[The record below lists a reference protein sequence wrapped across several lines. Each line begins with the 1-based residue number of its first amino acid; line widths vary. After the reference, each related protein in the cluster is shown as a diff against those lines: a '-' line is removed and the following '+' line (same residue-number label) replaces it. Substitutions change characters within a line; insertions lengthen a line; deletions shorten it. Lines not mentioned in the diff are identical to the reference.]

1 MSRRTKKEDSLNYKS
16 DENQIMKSN
25 KLALEVN
32 SNVNTTDLCVLKNE
46 GKLARLGED
55 TKSIHGKYL
64 KRPTESQELEIYE
77 KTKKA
82 LDLVLDRKQDTL
94 HPFKESK
101 KENKTEFIKYRSS
114 SDTIGY
120 DPKFAERI
128 IKVVERPK
136 DPLELPKFRNRILGG
151 TKREEMVPILRP
163 PSKKLTQEEIKEWS
177 IPPSI
182 SNWKNPM
189 GYTVPLDKR
198 VQADTRDLID
208 ISVNDRFA
216 SLSESLKLAEK
227 NAREQIKLRNELQK
241 QKKIREE
248 MEREEKLR
256 KLAESSRSER
266 SHHLLSKIPEF
277 DQDKKEGSEEET
289 SEFDHIR
296 RLELEKRREIERE
309 FRQERAG
316 KKSKTLRDSDRDIS
330 EHIALGQAR
339 SVDGGSSSEVQF
351 DARLFNRISGLDSGF
366 SNDTISVYDKPLFNT
381 NSLKS
386 RGLYTFEESR
396 VEESIGGRV
405 HVPSFSG
412 TDNSNTAFRTKP
424 VEFERDDDPF
434 GLDKLIDSVRKDKKK

>member
-1 MSRRTKKEDSLNYKS
+1 
-16 DENQIMKSN
+16 MKSN
-25 KLALEVN
+25 KLALELHK
-32 SNVNTTDLCVLKNE
+32 STNTTDLCVLDDERKLASFRSD
-46 GKLARLGED
+46 GKLRHGGE
-55 TKSIHGKYL
+55 TL
-64 KRPTESQELEIYE
+64 KRPTESEELEIYE

-82 LDLVLDRKQDTL
+82 LDLVIDRKQDTL

-101 KENKTEFIKYRSS
+101 KETKAEFIKYRSS

-120 DPKFAERI
+120 DPRFAERI

-136 DPLELPKFRNRILGG
+136 DPLELPRFRNRILGG

-163 PSKKLTQEEIKEWS
+163 PSKKLTQDEIKEWN

-208 ISVNDRFA
+208 ISVNHRFA
-216 SLSESLKLAEK
+216 SLSESLQLAEK

-256 KLAESSRSER
+256 KLAESSRYER
-266 SHHLLSKIPEF
+266 NNHHLLSKIPEF
-277 DQDKKEGSEEET
+277 YQDKKEGSEKEID
-289 SEFDHIR
+289 EFDYIR
-296 RLELEKRREIERE
+296 RIELEKRREIERE

-330 EHIALGQAR
+330 EHIALGQAQ
-339 SVDGGSSSEVQF
+339 SANFGSSSEVQF

-381 NSLKS
+381 NSLKY

-412 TDNSNTAFRTKP
+412 TDNSKTTFRTKP
-424 VEFERDDDPF
+424 VEFERDEDDPF
-434 GLDKLIDSVRKDKKK
+434 GLDKLIDSVRKDNKN

>member
-1 MSRRTKKEDSLNYKS
+1 MKGNNLALDIYKS
-16 DENQIMKSN
+16 EGS
-25 KLALEVN
+25 
-32 SNVNTTDLCVLKNE
+32 TDVCVAKE
-46 GKLARLGED
+46 GRISGFASHEKARNRECLR
-55 TKSIHGKYL
+55 
-64 KRPTESQELEIYE
+64 RPTESKELEIYE

-82 LDLVLDRKQDTL
+82 LDLVLDRKQDAL
-94 HPFKESK
+94 HKFKECTK
-101 KENKTEFIKYRSS
+101 KTNTEFIKYKSS
-114 SDTIGY
+114 PDTIGY
-120 DPKFAERI
+120 DPRFAERI

-136 DPLELPKFRNRILGG
+136 DPLELPMFRNRIIGG

-208 ISVNDRFA
+208 ISINDRFA
-216 SLSESLKLAEK
+216 SLSESLQMAEK

-241 QKKIREE
+241 QKRIREE

-266 SHHLLSKIPEF
+266 SSHHLLSRIPEF
-277 DQDKKEGSEEET
+277 NQDKKEESEEET
-289 SEFDHIR
+289 ISDFDHIR

-316 KKSKTLRDSDRDIS
+316 KKSKTLRDGDRDIS
-330 EHIALGQAR
+330 EHIALGQTQLVG
-339 SVDGGSSSEVQF
+339 SGSSSEAQF
-351 DARLFNRISGLDSGF
+351 DARLFNRASGLDSGF
-366 SNDTISVYDKPLFNT
+366 SNDTINVYDKPLFNSS
-381 NSLKS
+381 SLKS

-412 TDNSNTAFRTKP
+412 TDSSSTAVRTKP
-424 VEFERDDDPF
+424 VEFEKDEDDPF
-434 GLDKLIDSVRKDKKK
+434 GLDKLIDSVRKDRKK

>member
-1 MSRRTKKEDSLNYKS
+1 MR
-16 DENQIMKSN
+16 SN
-25 KLALEVN
+25 KLTLEAYDN
-32 SNVNTTDLCVLKNE
+32 AKTTDLCILENE
-46 GKLARLGED
+46 KKLARFGED
-55 TKSIHGKYL
+55 RDIKHGNYL

-94 HPFKESK
+94 HPFKESR
-101 KENKTEFIKYRSS
+101 KETKTEFIKYKSS

-120 DPKFAERI
+120 DPRFAERI

-151 TKREEMVPILRP
+151 TKREEMIPILRP

-266 SHHLLSKIPEF
+266 NHHHLLSRIPEF
-277 DQDKKEGSEEET
+277 DKNKKEGSENET
-289 SEFDHIR
+289 DEFDYIR

-330 EHIALGQAR
+330 EHIALGQAQ
-339 SVDGGSSSEVQF
+339 STDGGSSSEVQF

-366 SNDTISVYDKPLFNT
+366 SNDTINVYDKPLFNT

-412 TDNSNTAFRTKP
+412 TDNSNTTFRTKP
-424 VEFERDDDPF
+424 VEFERDDDDPF

>member
-1 MSRRTKKEDSLNYKS
+1 
-16 DENQIMKSN
+16 MKGN
-25 KLALEVN
+25 KLALDVY
-32 SNVNTTDLCVLKNE
+32 KNE
-46 GKLARLGED
+46 SYRDVCVAKEGRISGFPGREKAKGVEGLR
-55 TKSIHGKYL
+55 
-64 KRPTESQELEIYE
+64 RPEESEEQEIYE

-94 HPFKESK
+94 HQFKECTRK
-101 KENKTEFIKYRSS
+101 TNTEFIKYKSS
-114 SDTIGY
+114 PDTIGY
-120 DPKFAERI
+120 DPRFEERI

-136 DPLELPKFRNRILGG
+136 DPLELPMFRNRIIGG

-163 PSKKLTQEEIKEWS
+163 PSKKLTQEEIKEWN

-208 ISVNDRFA
+208 ISINDRFA
-216 SLSESLKLAEK
+216 SLSESLQMAEK

-241 QKKIREE
+241 QKRIREE

-266 SHHLLSKIPEF
+266 SSHHLLSRIPDF
-277 DQDKKEGSEEET
+277 NQDKREKSEEEVAND
-289 SEFDHIR
+289 FDYIR

-316 KKSKTLRDSDRDIS
+316 KKSKALRDGDRDIS
-330 EHIALGQAR
+330 EHIALGQAQY
-339 SVDGGSSSEVQF
+339 VGSGSTSEVQF
-351 DARLFNRISGLDSGF
+351 DARLFNRTSGLDSGF
-366 SNDTISVYDKPLFNT
+366 SNETISVYDKPLFNEVG
-381 NSLKS
+381 LKS

-412 TDNSNTAFRTKP
+412 TDSSSTAIRTKP
-424 VEFERDDDPF
+424 IEFEKDKDDPF
-434 GLDKLIDSVRKDKKK
+434 GLDKLIDSVRKDRKK